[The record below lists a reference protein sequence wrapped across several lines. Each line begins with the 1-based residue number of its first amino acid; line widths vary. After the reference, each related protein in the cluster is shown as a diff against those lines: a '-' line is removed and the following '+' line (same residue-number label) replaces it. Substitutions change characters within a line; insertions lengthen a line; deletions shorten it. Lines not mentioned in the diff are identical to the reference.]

1 MVAVQR
7 WKLKIKTVKSM
18 VFYFKKVKKKTTND
32 DGKKTNLKQID
43 QMLVVV
49 DRIRSIKNVRVDLQY
64 M

>member
-32 DGKKTNLKQID
+32 DGKKQIFKTNRPNARCSGSNK
-43 QMLVVV
+43 
-49 DRIRSIKNVRVDLQY
+49 KY
-64 M
+64 KKC